1 MGVEIERKFLV
12 TGDAWRHAAAR
23 RERMTQ
29 GYLANTSRSSVR
41 VRRAGERAWLSAK
54 SMTAAIERLEFEYAI
69 PVADAEQM
77 LERLCEGPLVDKVRH
92 YVHVGA
98 HEWEIDEFLG
108 ANAGLVVAE
117 LELDAVDEPYER
129 PAWLGA
135 EVTHAARYYNFNLA
149 TRPYSTWS
157 DAERGAD

>member
-1 MGVEIERKFLV
+1 MGIEIERKFLV
-12 TGDAWRHAAAR
+12 RDAAWRTAAHER
-23 RERMTQ
+23 VRMTQ

-41 VRRAGERAWLSAK
+41 VRRAGDRAWLSVK
-54 SMTAAIERLEFEYAI
+54 SMTTDLVRLEYEYPI
-69 PVADAEQM
+69 PADEAAAM

-92 YVHVGA
+92 YVRVGA

-108 ANAGLVVAE
+108 DNAGLVVAE
-117 LELDAVDEPYER
+117 LELDAPDEAFDR

-149 TRPYSTWS
+149 TRPYRLWS
-157 DAERGAD
+157 DVERGAD